1 MQATEKA
8 VALYWKTR
16 TGQRNRQVQTGKPD
30 QGLRSAVTGGAQM
43 DGFIELFTTAEL
55 RFEKAPVETSAM
67 VREARDLYEVRP
79 AKTKL
84 E

>member
-1 MQATEKA
+1 
-8 VALYWKTR
+8 
-16 TGQRNRQVQTGKPD
+16 
-30 QGLRSAVTGGAQM
+30 M